1 MQYKYEKEVKDY
13 SDLASGRV
21 FYSLPGHPAFPV
33 RLASEVF
40 QRCIAHRE
48 VIYEESGPCTLF
60 DPCCGAAYHLGVL
73 AYLHGR
79 LIRKIIASDI
89 DQKAVAMAKRNLG
102 LLSIEGIGQRI
113 GEITSMLE
121 QYQKGAHKEALKSA
135 YLIRDKI
142 SALAQIRSLE
152 SSVFQ
157 ADATD
162 QAAIHASIPTG
173 SVDIVF
179 TDIPYGLHSRWHGA
193 KALPD
198 PVWSMLEALRGVL
211 SPWSIVAVAS
221 DKQQKASHDDYQRI
235 EQFQIGKRRVVI
247 LKPVQHSSFAR

>member
-1 MQYKYEKEVKDY
+1 MQYRYENELKDY

-40 QRCIAHRE
+40 QHCIAHRE
-48 VIYEESGPCTLF
+48 VIYGEAGPCTLY
-60 DPCCGAAYHLGVL
+60 DPCCGAAYHLSVL
-73 AYLHGR
+73 AYLHGMQ
-79 LIRKIIASDI
+79 IRGVVASDI
-89 DQKAVAMAKRNLG
+89 DQKAVALAKRNLG
-102 LLSIEGIGQRI
+102 LLNIEGIDQRI
-113 GEITSMLE
+113 VEITSMLE
-121 QYQKGAHKEALKSA
+121 QYQKESHKEALKSA

-142 SALAQIRSLE
+142 SASAQIRSLE

-162 QAAIHASIPTG
+162 QAAIHASIPPD

-179 TDIPYGLHSRWHGA
+179 TDIPYGLHSRWQGTETM
-193 KALPD
+193 PD
-198 PVWSMLEALRGVL
+198 PERSMLEALRGVL
-211 SPWSIVAVAS
+211 SPSSIVAIAS
-221 DKQQKASHDDYQRI
+221 RKQQKVFHENYQRI

-247 LKPVQHSSFAR
+247 LKPVHYSSFGR